1 MNWPRMCSTPLLL
14 SACLCPPQ
22 GEPGYPGYDGL
33 PGVIGYPG
41 YEGHQGLPGEKVT
54 RFKQM
59 VEFLQVLSSA
69 PFYSQHR
76 WHQHISASCYSHKC
90 LRIFLLL
97 CRQGELGPPG
107 TPGLKGSLVRLMIQ
121 PSIIIYLYE
130 PDSVQIKWLKD
141 PLHEGKH
148 QSLCILQ
155 GHPGKPGFPGPPGLP
170 VRTII

>member
-1 MNWPRMCSTPLLL
+1 MCSTPLLL

-76 WHQHISASCYSHKC
+76 WHQHISASCYSPKC

-107 TPGLKGSLVRLMIQ
+107 TPGLKGSLVRLM
-121 PSIIIYLYE
+121 L
-130 PDSVQIKWLKD
+130 DSTFDHHL
-141 PLHEGKH
+141 
-148 QSLCILQ
+148 SL
-155 GHPGKPGFPGPPGLP
+155 
-170 VRTII
+170 